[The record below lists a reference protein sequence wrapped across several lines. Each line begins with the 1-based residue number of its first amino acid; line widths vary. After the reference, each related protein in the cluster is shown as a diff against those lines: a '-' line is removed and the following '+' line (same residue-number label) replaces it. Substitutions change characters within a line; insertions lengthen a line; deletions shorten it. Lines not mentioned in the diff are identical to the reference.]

1 MATSL
6 GIKYYNTYILRKDSN
21 AGAANVNN
29 WFVEESRIKGDYN
42 KPFAGMSPRAY
53 LLTDTPNQ
61 QILGNS
67 IIYSGIFNSRTGIN
81 ETNQFSVA
89 NDITRTVDPAK
100 GTIQKLYAE
109 DTNLIIFQERKV
121 NRALIDKDAIYTA
134 EGQPVTTS
142 TNLVIGQIQPYAGEF
157 GISKNPESF
166 AVYGYRKYFSD
177 VTKGSIMRL
186 SQDGLTE
193 ISNYGMYDYFRDSLG
208 SLFDG
213 KVVGGWDIHNKVYT
227 VSLQPGINTAADSR
241 TLVFDET
248 VLGWTSFFS
257 YRPDQMFSLGNT
269 FYSIYNDYIQGTAQ
283 GGVEGIYKH
292 YSTAVNRAKFY
303 NVDNSSSVT
312 TIFNTNPSL
321 IKTFKTIN
329 YEGGSNWAMDS
340 FTANTNYKN
349 NQDQNIQDTANSI
362 AVYTLPTTL
371 ANFEDN
377 YLKNTFKP
385 KENKFFANLVNT
397 SPVTAGE
404 VVWGDDMAGVKGF
417 FGTARFS
424 ATNTSTSGSNEL
436 FAVSTEFVESSY

>member
-269 FYSIYNDYIQGTAQ
+269 FYSIYIC
-283 GGVEGIYKH
+283 
-292 YSTAVNRAKFY
+292 
-303 NVDNSSSVT
+303 
-312 TIFNTNPSL
+312 
-321 IKTFKTIN
+321 
-329 YEGGSNWAMDS
+329 
-340 FTANTNYKN
+340 
-349 NQDQNIQDTANSI
+349 
-362 AVYTLPTTL
+362 
-371 ANFEDN
+371 
-377 YLKNTFKP
+377 
-385 KENKFFANLVNT
+385 
-397 SPVTAGE
+397 
-404 VVWGDDMAGVKGF
+404 
-417 FGTARFS
+417 
-424 ATNTSTSGSNEL
+424 
-436 FAVSTEFVESSY
+436 